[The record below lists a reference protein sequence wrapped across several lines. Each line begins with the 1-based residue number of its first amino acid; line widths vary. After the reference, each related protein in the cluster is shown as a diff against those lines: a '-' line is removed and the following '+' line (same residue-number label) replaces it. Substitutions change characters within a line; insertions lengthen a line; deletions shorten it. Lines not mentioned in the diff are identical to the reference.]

1 MLLRTRVVLI
11 VATAF
16 MLLTGGLVAASWQR
30 ERLVEDRR
38 AEETFQTQALLWSK
52 IIERYEQDLSS
63 ALREMATLPLADAL
77 ETGERPDVQQIVSI
91 DITRLQTAKRIDQ
104 LDLLDREGD
113 VLLTTASG
121 FPPPTLLDAGTI
133 SHVLNEGKATAL
145 VQQDSSRRFRIT
157 VAQPITGALGHV
169 SGILVAAVDSDRALA
184 ELSEGLGGD
193 AYILSLRN
201 RIAHGTNQ
209 ALAQQLA
216 FDLPIRQRFI
226 EHRSVIGRT
235 YQIASVPLEDAVG
248 RVVGALI
255 TVKDVTAT
263 IARVDRVGLV
273 SGLLV
278 GLGVMLIVAFLIWY
292 LRRSFGPLDDAIT
305 GLNALSRGDTSV
317 QIYAPKNDEI
327 GRIAAAVEVF
337 RDHART
343 LDRYR
348 DERER
353 QRRRQE
359 RMIRRQMLAL
369 ADTLDEEAR
378 REVLG
383 DLEAIVRERRDSAA
397 AHDPNRGDEDQLAL
411 LSSVLKQLCNRMLAD
426 IAERRKAENIRETFG
441 KYIDPRV
448 VASLL
453 VDPNIGGEQQVM
465 TVSFADMQ
473 GFTNLSERLNPREL
487 VTILNDY
494 LTLMSRPIKD
504 QHGIVDKY
512 MGDAVMAFWGPPFTM
527 DMSQASE
534 ACLAALEQRE
544 EVRAWVN
551 RLVRSG
557 RFSHEIEGI
566 DIRCGIATGELIVGS
581 IGSEQSRTYT
591 VLGDTANLAAR
602 LETANKALGT
612 RLLISGATREL
623 AGIKIETREMEEIVV
638 MGKSEA
644 VKVYEL
650 LAEHGKLDDH
660 TARLRDHFELGL
672 RRYYRRDWHGAMA
685 AFEECLTLRPNDQPS
700 QRLLKRCAALRQA
713 PPPDTWTGAWTLL
726 EK

>member
-16 MLLTGGLVAASWQR
+16 ALLTGGLVAASWQR

-38 AEETFQTQALLWSK
+38 AEETFQTQSLLWSK
-52 IIERYEQDLSS
+52 IIERYEQDLRS
-63 ALREMATLPLADAL
+63 ALRDLATQSLADAL
-77 ETGERPDVQQIVSI
+77 ASENRADVQQMVAV
-91 DITRLQTAKRIDQ
+91 DIARLQATKRIDQ
-104 LDLLDREGD
+104 LDVLDKAGD

-121 FPPPTLLDAGTI
+121 FPPPTLLDVGAI
-133 SHVLNEGKATAL
+133 NQALNDAQPLAL

-157 VAQPITGALGHV
+157 VAQPVTASFGQVG
-169 SGILVAAVDSDRALA
+169 GILAAAVDSDRALA

-216 FDLPIRQRFI
+216 FDLPIRQRYI
-226 EHRSVIGRT
+226 EHRTVVGRN
-235 YQIASVPLEDAVG
+235 YQIASVPLQDTVG
-248 RVVGALI
+248 RVVGALV
-255 TVKDVTAT
+255 TVKDVTST
-263 IARVDRVGLV
+263 VARVDRVGLV

-278 GLGVMLIVAFLIWY
+278 AVGVILIVAFLVWY
-292 LRRSFGPLDDAIT
+292 LRRSFGPLDDAIA

-317 QIYAPKNDEI
+317 QIFAPKNDEI

-426 IAERRKAENIRETFG
+426 IAERRKAEKIRETFG

-448 VASLL
+448 VESLL

-473 GFTNLSERLNPREL
+473 GFTSLSERLNPSEL
-487 VTILNDY
+487 DTRKNP
-494 LTLMSRPIKD
+494 RPFSF
-504 QHGIVDKY
+504 
-512 MGDAVMAFWGPPFTM
+512 AVI
-527 DMSQASE
+527 
-534 ACLAALEQRE
+534 
-544 EVRAWVN
+544 
-551 RLVRSG
+551 
-557 RFSHEIEGI
+557 H
-566 DIRCGIATGELIVGS
+566 
-581 IGSEQSRTYT
+581 
-591 VLGDTANLAAR
+591 
-602 LETANKALGT
+602 
-612 RLLISGATREL
+612 
-623 AGIKIETREMEEIVV
+623 
-638 MGKSEA
+638 
-644 VKVYEL
+644 
-650 LAEHGKLDDH
+650 
-660 TARLRDHFELGL
+660 
-672 RRYYRRDWHGAMA
+672 
-685 AFEECLTLRPNDQPS
+685 
-700 QRLLKRCAALRQA
+700 
-713 PPPDTWTGAWTLL
+713 
-726 EK
+726 

>member
-11 VATAF
+11 VAIAF
-16 MLLTGGLVAASWQR
+16 LLLTGGLVAASWQR

-38 AEETFQTQALLWSK
+38 AEETFQTQTLLWTK
-52 IIERYEQDLSS
+52 IVERYEQDLRTQLRNLTTASLAE
-63 ALREMATLPLADAL
+63 ALAADDRA
-77 ETGERPDVQQIVSI
+77 DVQQIISV
-91 DITRLQTAKRIDQ
+91 DIARLQNERRVDQVDLIDE
-104 LDLLDREGD
+104 DGE

-121 FPPPTLLDAGTI
+121 FPPPTLLGAGTI
-133 SHVLNEGKATAL
+133 NQIQADPQTLAL
-145 VQQDSSRRFRIT
+145 VQQDTSRRFRIT
-157 VAQPITGALGHV
+157 VAQPVIGSTGQLV
-169 SGILVAAVDSDRALA
+169 GILAAAVDSDRALA
-184 ELSEGLGGD
+184 ELSDGLGSD

-201 RIAHGTNQ
+201 RVAHGTNA
-209 ALAQQLA
+209 ALARQLA
-216 FDLPIRQRFI
+216 FDLPIRQPYI
-226 EHRSVIGRT
+226 EHRSRDGRV
-235 YQIASVPLEDAVG
+235 YQVASVPLKDAVG
-248 RVVGALI
+248 RVVGGLV
-255 TVKDVTAT
+255 TVKDVTVT
-263 IARVDRVGLV
+263 IGRVDRVGLV
-273 SGLLV
+273 SALLV
-278 GLGVMLIVAFLIWY
+278 GLGVVLIVAFLIWY
-292 LRRSFGPLDDAIT
+292 LRRSFGPLDDAIA

-317 QIYAPKNDEI
+317 QIFAPNNDEI

-369 ADTLDEEAR
+369 ADTLDDEAR
-378 REVLG
+378 GEVLG
-383 DLEAIVRERRDSAA
+383 DLEAIVQDRRDSDA
-397 AHDPNRGDEDQLAL
+397 AHDPSRGDEDQLAL

-426 IAERRKAENIRETFG
+426 IAERRKAEKIRETFG

-453 VDPNIGGEQQVM
+453 VDPNIGGEQQIM

-473 GFTNLSERLNPREL
+473 GFTSLSERLNPSEL
-487 VTILNDY
+487 VSVLNDY

-557 RFSHEIEGI
+557 RFTHEIESI

-581 IGSEQSRTYT
+581 IGSDQSRTYT

-623 AGIKIETREMEEIVV
+623 AGARIETREMERVIV
-638 MGKSEA
+638 MGKTEA
-644 VKVYEL
+644 VAVYEL
-650 LAEHGKLDDH
+650 LAEAGKLEDH
-660 TARLRDHFELGL
+660 AARLRDHFELGL
-672 RRYYRRDWHGAMA
+672 RRYYRRDWAGAIS
-685 AFEECLTLRPNDQPS
+685 AFEECLALRPNDPPS
-700 QRLLKRCAALRQA
+700 QRLLKRCLGLRQT
-713 PPPDTWTGAWTLL
+713 PPPDEWTGAWILQ